1 MLEYVILIVVAV
13 IAVVIVA
20 KICDFFGDNK

>member
-13 IAVVIVA
+13 IAVVIAA
-20 KICDFFGDNK
+20 KICDCFGDNK

>member
-1 MLEYVILIVVAV
+1 MLAYIILIAAAV

-20 KICDFFGDNK
+20 KICDWFGDNR